1 MKAPSFDYV
10 RPASLDEAL
19 TLCAEGGDDA
29 KFLAGGQ
36 SLGPLLNLRL
46 ARPSLLIDVRR
57 LPELAGWRDEG
68 DTLCIGA
75 GLTHAAIE
83 DGALPGAVG
92 RFLAAVAHG
101 IAYRAVRNRGTVGGS
116 LAHADPAADW
126 VSTFALL
133 DAQLEVRSARG
144 VRIVAADALV
154 DGPLST
160 ALRADELIMAIRV
173 AKGSSDARRSYRKFN
188 RKPGEFAEAIG
199 GFCADPASGVC
210 RAVIGA
216 TGGPPVVIAD
226 ANALLDSDDACVA
239 AVDAAGFEPGSFEQQ
254 VHAVMLRRAA
264 HALRESVA

>member
-1 MKAPSFDYV
+1 MKAPAFDYA

-19 TLCAEGGDDA
+19 ALCAEGGDDA

-57 LPELAGWRDEG
+57 LPELSGWQDEG
-68 DTLCIGA
+68 GALRIGA
-75 GLTHAAIE
+75 GMTHAAIE
-83 DGALPGAVG
+83 DGALPGPVG
-92 RFLAAVAHG
+92 HFLATVAHG

-133 DAQLEVRSARG
+133 GAQLEVRSARG
-144 VRIVAADALV
+144 GRNVAADAFV

-160 ALRADELIMAIRV
+160 TLQPGELITAVRIP
-173 AKGSSDARRSYRKFN
+173 KGSAAARWSYRKFN

-199 GFCADPASGVC
+199 GFCADPATGVC

-216 TGGPPVVIAD
+216 TGGPPVVIPEAQ
-226 ANALLDSDDACVA
+226 ALLDSDDACVA
-239 AVDAAGFEPGSFEQQ
+239 AVDGAGFESGSFEHQ

-264 HALRESVA
+264 RALTESVA